1 MWLDE
6 LDAELVETETL
17 QGLSFLHIPAYFVKS
32 IRNAVRSRAW
42 REIVS
47 ATITVCGR
55 LCDSY
60 LRLVNCGSAS
70 IVGVKIDISRAP
82 GLPYNHVLLTS
93 LVITTCL
100 CLEWITTVQK
110 KRIGM
115 RIKNE

>member
-32 IRNAVRSRAW
+32 IRNAVRSGAW

-47 ATITVCGR
+47 ATIAVCGR
-55 LCDSY
+55 LCDYY
-60 LRLVNCGSAS
+60 LSLVNCGSTS

-100 CLEWITTVQK
+100 SLERITAVQK
-110 KRIGM
+110 NRIGM